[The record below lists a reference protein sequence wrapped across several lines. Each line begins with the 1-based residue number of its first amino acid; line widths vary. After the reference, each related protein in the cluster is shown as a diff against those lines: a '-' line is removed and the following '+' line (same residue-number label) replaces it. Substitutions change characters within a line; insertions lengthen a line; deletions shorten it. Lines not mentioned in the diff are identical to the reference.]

1 MAPLIVTV
9 RREGTPANRRVRIE
23 LDSDMSD
30 FDTKKAIREKL
41 GIPSVPVRRRL
52 PIISHTIRAKETRVL
67 LNPESLSLLDS
78 LCAGLPLT
86 YIGSLVALP
95 AVQKIFAWTL

>member
-41 GIPSVPVRRRL
+41 GIPSVPVRGRL
-52 PIISHTIRAKETRVL
+52 PIISHTIRAKKTRVL
-67 LNPESLSLLDS
+67 LSPCHSLTHSVRASHLPTLAALWHFLLCRNYS
-78 LCAGLPLT
+78 R
-86 YIGSLVALP
+86 
-95 AVQKIFAWTL
+95 